1 MIREFGES
9 VGDAV
14 ASRAGRAAARVQ
26 ERRSLP
32 VDLLESDEAYLA
44 VFDTPGA
51 TTSDV
56 QVRYADGRVLV
67 RVDRFREFHDG
78 FSMRFPGR
86 GLSLD
91 GEAELPENAVVT
103 AEHANATL
111 TDRGTLEVELPKV
124 ETAEIEEPT
133 PDDGGSDGGTTDGGV
148 SDGGKADSGGSD
160 AGTTDG
166 DVAGH
171 SVSSDIA
178 EEND

>member
-14 ASRAGRAAARVQ
+14 ATRAGRAAARVQ

-32 VDLLESDEAYLA
+32 VDLLESDEGYLA
-44 VFDTPGA
+44 VFDAPGA

-91 GEAELPENAVVT
+91 GEVELPENAVVT
-103 AEHANATL
+103 AEHAKATL

-124 ETAEIEEPT
+124 ETAEVEASAEDA
-133 PDDGGSDGGTTDGGV
+133 DDG
-148 SDGGKADSGGSD
+148 A
-160 AGTTDG
+160 AGTDAEREAVGG
-166 DVAGH
+166 DEAEGDEVERADET
-171 SVSSDIA
+171 SDDSA
-178 EEND
+178 